1 MHRNIVVAVLS
12 VIVLAL
18 GFAVGGEAAVAN
30 DREEWGEAHGEQ
42 SYVKRSCI
50 AWDMFIRNR
59 SGEHGRW
66 GRGWPVID
74 RLAGDEPYGKL
85 LRDWKADNCMRL
97 NEVQVLGTHNSYHIQ
112 PRPAIL
118 AALAGFD
125 PLVAMSMEYTH
136 RPLDEQ
142 LGLLGVRQVELDVFA
157 DPAGGLFAMPL
168 GPILVQGF
176 PDPFKPPLLAPG
188 LKVLHVQDIDFETRC
203 LTFASC
209 LQTLKAWSD
218 ANPGHLPLMV
228 QVEAKDDPITIGP
241 PLPWAV
247 PVPFGAAALDEI
259 DSTIRS
265 IFPDDR
271 LITPDDVRGN
281 RATLE
286 KAVLKDGWPTLN
298 ESRGR
303 LLFTLDNED
312 AKRDLYIAGHPSLA
326 GRVLFTSSP
335 PGSPESA
342 FVKVN
347 DPVTNQA
354 YISGL
359 VAAGYIVR
367 TRADADT
374 VEARFGLTARRDAA
388 LASGAQFVSTDYPEP
403 DPDFT
408 PYFVDIPGGQVAR
421 CNPVLA
427 PPGCDSAELE
437 D

>member
-1 MHRNIVVAVLS
+1 MKRILM
-12 VIVLAL
+12 L
-18 GFAVGGEAAVAN
+18 AVA
-30 DREEWGEAHGEQ
+30 GLLAMAFASGAGSAAQ
-42 SYVKRSCI
+42 SSPPQNCLAWERDMRS
-50 AWDMFIRNR
+50 AAGYDDL
-59 SGEHGRW
+59 GR
-66 GRGWPVID
+66 PAVD
-74 RLAGDEPYGKL
+74 RLNGDQPYGKIL
-85 LRDWKADNCMRL
+85 GDWVADNCMRL
-97 NEVQVLGTHNSYHIQ
+97 NYVQVLGTHNSYHIQ

-118 AALAGFD
+118 QLIRQFD
-125 PLVAMSMEYTH
+125 PLIAMSMEYTH
-136 RPLDEQ
+136 RPVAEQ

-157 DPAGGLFAMPL
+157 DPNGGLFAVPIGPL
-168 GPILVQGF
+168 LVPPF
-176 PDPFKPPLLAPG
+176 LPDPIKLPMLAPG
-188 LKVLHVQDIDFETRC
+188 LKVLHIQDIDFETTC

-209 LQTLKAWSD
+209 LQNLKAWSD

-228 QVEAKDDPITIGP
+228 QVEAKDDPIP
-241 PLPWAV
+241 VPDVPWTV
-247 PVPFGAAALDEI
+247 PVPFGTAALNEI

-265 IFPDDR
+265 TFPDDR
-271 LITPDDVRGN
+271 LITPDDVRGD

-286 KAVLKDGWPTLN
+286 EAVLKDGWPTLN

-303 LLFTLDNED
+303 VLFTLDNED
-312 AKRDLYIAGHPSLA
+312 AKRDLYLAGHPSLQ

-347 DPVTNQA
+347 DPLTDQA

-374 VEARFGLTARRDAA
+374 IEARYNLTARRDAA

-421 CNPVLA
+421 CNPVLS
-427 PPGCDSAELE
+427 PPGCDASELE
-437 D
+437 R